1 MRRDLD
7 APAGRVLRRRR
18 SLITPLEAAA
28 LAVRWA
34 AVACIVAVWVGVAL
48 IVGR

>member
-1 MRRDLD
+1 MRHDLD
-7 APAGRVLRRRR
+7 APAGRVVRRRH

-34 AVACIVAVWVGVAL
+34 AVAVIVAVWVLVAL
-48 IVGR
+48 IIGR

>member
-1 MRRDLD
+1 VSHDLD
-7 APAGRVLRRRR
+7 APAGRVLRRRH

-34 AVACIVAVWVGVAL
+34 AVACIVAVWVAVAL
-48 IVGR
+48 IVAR